1 MNILIAVDSFKG
13 SLSSKDISNVI
24 EKAIFD
30 TLPNSKIN
38 KLPIADGGEGTIESL
53 IEGLNGK
60 IVHKKVHG
68 PLMKV
73 VDGYYGFLPESK
85 TAIIEMA
92 ICSGLPLVPNH
103 LRNPLKTT
111 TYGVGELILDALD
124 KGCNEFI
131 VGIGGSATN
140 DAGIGMCSALGFKF
154 LDEFDNELLPIGENL
169 IRIKNIDISK
179 TDPRLENAK
188 FLIACDV
195 DNPLYGKLGAAY
207 TYGPQKGANQNQVE
221 VLDKGLEH
229 LSNIV
234 KNTFNIDKANLPGA
248 GAAGGLGYGFNIF
261 LNGELKPGIDIV
273 LEKINFNENLKDID
287 LVITGEGRIDF
298 QSLMGKAI
306 SGVAKAAK
314 AKNIPVIAIGGCV
327 TNDAYKLYDYG
338 ITSIFSITNKPMSL
352 EEAMEPENTK
362 LAIYNTIR
370 AIFRLK

>member
-13 SLSSKDISNVI
+13 SLSSKEISNVI
-24 EKAIFD
+24 EKSILD
-30 TLPNSKIN
+30 TLPNSKI
-38 KLPIADGGEGTIESL
+38 KKIPIADGGEGTIESL

-60 IVHKKVHG
+60 IIHKKVHG
-68 PLMKV
+68 PLMEDV
-73 VDGYYGFLPESK
+73 NGYYGILPESK

-92 ICSGLPLVPNH
+92 ICSGLPLVPSK
-103 LRNPLKTT
+103 LRNPLSTT

-140 DAGIGMCSALGFKF
+140 DAGIGMCSALGFRF
-154 LDEFDNELLPIGENL
+154 LDEFNNELSPIGENL
-169 IRIKNIDISK
+169 IKVHHIDISEVDSRIKN
-179 TDPRLENAK
+179 TK

-195 DNPLYGKLGAAY
+195 DNPLFGKLGAAY
-207 TYGPQKGANQNQVE
+207 TYGPQKGANPSQVKA
-221 VLDKGLEH
+221 LDNGLKH
-229 LSNIV
+229 FSRIV
-234 KNTFNIDKANLPGA
+234 KNILNIDKANLPGA
-248 GAAGGLGYGFNIF
+248 GAAGGLGYGFSVF

-273 LEKINFNENLKDID
+273 FEKINFNENLKDID
-287 LVITGEGRIDF
+287 LIITGEGKIDF

-338 ITSIFSITNKPMSL
+338 ITSIFSITNKPMSI
-352 EEAMEPENTK
+352 EEAMDSENTK
-362 LAIYNTIR
+362 LAIYHTIK
-370 AIFRLK
+370 AIFKLK